1 MIDDTKINFPSSN
14 KIANNFDKYYILNGV
29 RYRILVSGNQTQ
41 NSYSLIEAKFPSGEE
56 SEIPLHIRSRESVV
70 VYVLEGEFVFVYN
83 YETKKVN
90 QGTILKF
97 EIDLPLCYKK
107 LYDNSEGKLLFLYI
121 PAGFENFFK
130 DLERLN
136 VTNFKMFSDGDPILL
151 QLLENNYGWRFIVDQ
166 K

>member
-1 MIDDTKINFPSSN
+1 M
-14 KIANNFDKYYILNGV
+14 
-29 RYRILVSGNQTQ
+29 
-41 NSYSLIEAKFPSGEE
+41 
-56 SEIPLHIRSRESVV
+56 
-70 VYVLEGEFVFVYN
+70 
-83 YETKKVN
+83 
-90 QGTILKF
+90 KF

-107 LYDNSEGKLLFLYI
+107 LHDNSEGKLLFLYI

>member
-1 MIDDTKINFPSSN
+1 MFDDTRINSSSSN
-14 KIANNFDKYYILNGV
+14 KINNNFDKYYTLNGI

-41 NSYSLIEAKFPSGEE
+41 NSYSLIEANFPSGEE
-56 SEIPLHIRSRESVV
+56 YEIPLHIRSREAVV

-83 YETKKVN
+83 NETKKAN
-90 QGTILKF
+90 QGMVLKF
-97 EIDLPLCYKK
+97 EIDLSLCYKK
-107 LYDNSEGKLLFLYI
+107 LNDNNEGKLLFLYI

-136 VTNFKMFSDGDPILL
+136 VTNFKIFSDGDPILL
-151 QLLENNYGWRFIVDQ
+151 QLLENNYGWRFIFDQ

>member
-1 MIDDTKINFPSSN
+1 MIDDTKIDFSSSN
-14 KIANNFDKYYILNGV
+14 KIDNNFDKYYTLNGV
-29 RYRILVSGNQTQ
+29 RYRILVSGDQTQ
-41 NSYSLIEAKFPSGEE
+41 NSYSLIEAIFPSGEE

-70 VYVLEGEFVFVYN
+70 VYVLEGEFVFVYDN
-83 YETKKVN
+83 VTKKTN

-97 EIDLPLCYKK
+97 DVNLPLYYKK
-107 LYDNSEGKLLFLYI
+107 LHDNDEGKLLFLYI

-151 QLLENNYGWRFIVDQ
+151 QLLENNYGWRFVFDQ

>member
-1 MIDDTKINFPSSN
+1 MPDNTKINSSSYN
-14 KIANNFDKYYILNGV
+14 KINNNSDRYYTLNGV

-41 NSYSLIEAKFPSGEE
+41 NGYSLIEATFPPGEE
-56 SEIPLHIRSRESVV
+56 SEIPLHTRSKESVV
-70 VYVLEGEFVFVYN
+70 VYVLKGEFVFVYN
-83 YETKKVN
+83 QETKKSN

-97 EIDLPLCYKK
+97 EIDLPLSYKK
-107 LYDNSEGKLLFLYI
+107 SNNNDEGKLLFLYT

-151 QLLENNYGWRFIVDQ
+151 QLLENNYGWRFIFDQ